1 VPTREVTPVAPPVDS
16 PPPAITGG
24 HMPGPGPTPPPPAN
38 VPSVAPVQPQVQPQV
53 QGRPRQPVNPR
64 PPEVA
69 AVPPRQQ
76 PRPPVGLRPISAA
89 ECQRLPVNDPS
100 RFFQIRE
107 LCQHAAEGSVVASY
121 QLGVMYA
128 DGQGVPVRRELA
140 VRLLSVA
147 ASRGLRPAQQRLEQ
161 MGYAVG
167 Q

>member
-1 VPTREVTPVAPPVDS
+1 VPTREVTPAVPPAD
-16 PPPAITGG
+16 PPPTITGG
-24 HMPGPGPTPPPPAN
+24 HTTGPASPPAAV
-38 VPSVAPVQPQVQPQV
+38 VPPVQPVQAPVQTPV
-53 QGRPRQPVNPR
+53 QGRQRQPVNQR

-69 AVPPRQQ
+69 AAPPRQQ
-76 PRPPVGLRPISAA
+76 PRPPVGMRPISAA

-100 RFFQIRE
+100 RFFQIRD